1 VKPPG
6 PEEQLE
12 IFRSR
17 AVDFVTEE
25 ALLAKLR
32 RGRPLRIKLGC
43 DPSAPD
49 LHIGHL
55 VVLDPLR
62 EFQELGHT
70 IVFLVGD
77 FTARIG
83 DPSGRSRT
91 RPALSREDVERN
103 AETYRE
109 QVGKVLDRDRI
120 ELRFNSEWMDRMTP
134 TDLIR
139 LASHQPVAR
148 MLERD
153 DFKKRYREGVSI
165 AIHEFLYPLVQ
176 AYDSVALKAD
186 VEIGGT
192 DQLFNLLL
200 GREIQRAYGH
210 EPQVALTFPLL
221 VGTDGREKMS
231 KSLGNAVG
239 ITEPSEEIYGKT
251 MSIPDA
257 LLPGWCELLARP
269 GWEDVL
275 ELLVGVERGEN
286 NPRDLKAA
294 LARRLV
300 ERFWGADAAGEA
312 EARFDRLFRRHE
324 APDEMPEIGL
334 QGSAEEGAGVVDV
347 LQKAGFVGSRSE
359 AKRLIAQ
366 GGVRLDG
373 ERISTV
379 DFRVPPGDHVLQAG
393 KRRFVRVRVSAD
405 V

>member
-1 VKPPG
+1 MSSSPAERQIEV
-6 PEEQLE
+6 
-12 IFRSR
+12 FRSR
-17 AVDFVTEE
+17 VVDLVSDEE
-25 ALLAKLR
+25 LLAKLR

-49 LHIGHL
+49 LHLGHL

-91 RPALSREDVERN
+91 RPSLSRQEVEQN
-103 AETYRE
+103 ARTYRD
-109 QVGKVLDRDRI
+109 QVGMILDPERI
-120 ELRFNSEWMDRMTP
+120 EVRFNSEWMDRMTP
-134 TDLIR
+134 SDLIR

-153 DFKKRYREGVSI
+153 DFDKRYREGISI
-165 AIHEFLYPLVQ
+165 GIHEFLYPLIQ

-200 GREIQRAYGH
+200 GREIQRAYGQ
-210 EPQVALTFPLL
+210 EPQVVLTFPLL
-221 VGTDGREKMS
+221 VGTDGKEKMS
-231 KSLGNAVG
+231 KSLGNAIG
-239 ITEPSEEIYGKT
+239 ITEPADEIYGKT
-251 MSIPDA
+251 MSIPDVI
-257 LLPGWCELLARP
+257 LGRWCELLGSP
-269 GWEDVL
+269 SWSDVQ
-275 ELLVGVERGEN
+275 ELRTRVAADEA

-294 LARRLV
+294 LAARLV
-300 ERFWGADAAGEA
+300 ERFWGSKPSRDAAE
-312 EARFDRLFRRHE
+312 RFDRLFRRHE
-324 APDEMPEIGL
+324 TPAEMPELDLEAPQDGDL
-334 QGSAEEGAGVVDV
+334 RMVDV
-347 LQKAGFVGSRSE
+347 LHRAGFATSRTA

-373 ERISTV
+373 ERV
-379 DFRVPPGDHVLQAG
+379 PDADFSVPPGEHVLQAG
-393 KRRFVRVRVSAD
+393 RRRFARLRIRKGV
-405 V
+405 

>member
-1 VKPPG
+1 
-6 PEEQLE
+6 
-12 IFRSR
+12 
-17 AVDFVTEE
+17 
-25 ALLAKLR
+25 
-32 RGRPLRIKLGC
+32 
-43 DPSAPD
+43 
-49 LHIGHL
+49 
-55 VVLDPLR
+55 
-62 EFQELGHT
+62 
-70 IVFLVGD
+70 
-77 FTARIG
+77 
-83 DPSGRSRT
+83 
-91 RPALSREDVERN
+91 
-103 AETYRE
+103 
-109 QVGKVLDRDRI
+109 
-120 ELRFNSEWMDRMTP
+120 
-134 TDLIR
+134 
-139 LASHQPVAR
+139 